1 MCNSLA
7 WHLPDDH
14 VFFYSP
20 DFERERTVRGSTI
33 MSYSDYSPPE
43 SPYYDDDDDEPYYQ
57 SDDYF
62 GDLVHVGSVRKESSE
77 SSLELE
83 RVFGDE
89 HPPKKLLPLKELC
102 CRFVGQ
108 NFPFG
113 TVQLYP
119 SRVPEDVQRRISF
132 WSFPI
137 EEKKLLDYAK
147 VIGGA
152 TKYDVEIARKAK
164 VKTMIQSGQI
174 VRCDS

>member
-1 MCNSLA
+1 
-7 WHLPDDH
+7 
-14 VFFYSP
+14 
-20 DFERERTVRGSTI
+20 
-33 MSYSDYSPPE
+33 MSDSSYSPPL
-43 SPYYDDDDDEPYYQ
+43 SPYYYDDDGYDPYDVPYYYQ
-57 SDDYF
+57 NNGLF
-62 GDLVHVGSVRKESSE
+62 GDFIHVEPVRKGSAE

-83 RVFGDE
+83 RLFGDE
-89 HPPKKLLPLKELC
+89 HSAKKLLPLKELC

-137 EEKKLLDYAK
+137 EEKKLLDCAK